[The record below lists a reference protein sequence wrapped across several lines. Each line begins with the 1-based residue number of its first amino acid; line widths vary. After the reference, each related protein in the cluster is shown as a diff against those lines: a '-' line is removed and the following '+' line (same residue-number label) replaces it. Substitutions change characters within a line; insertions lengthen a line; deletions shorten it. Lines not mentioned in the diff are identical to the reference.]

1 MGREEAPMIELF
13 ASDSA
18 ASARRQG
25 LLRAG
30 EESVEEVLSLA
41 LDLDVGEIAGLG
53 RDTNA
58 RLPVMES
65 LYGHFPGVPEIIA
78 RLSREAMEKLL
89 SAAEAGKAI
98 RCWVCEAD
106 PSEMCTLYF
115 LCHLLEGTPAEIRV
129 VRVAKEIVKGR
140 KVVRYRSTGEIAG
153 EDFTLFLGEEEA
165 LTPLKRALYAAMWEE
180 LADENAPLRA
190 CVNGRV
196 VSVPADFYD
205 FAIRACLPEGEFT
218 AGQLI
223 EAVLRRISG
232 VGDAWIY
239 RRILALA
246 EAGELERV
254 SAPRDGAPYTD
265 VYRAV

>member
-1 MGREEAPMIELF
+1 MIELF

-18 ASARRQG
+18 AAARRQG

-140 KVVRYRSTGEIAG
+140 KVVRYRSTGRSRAR
-153 EDFTLFLGEEEA
+153 TLRFSSARRRRSRRSSGRCTPRCGRSLQTKTRRFARASTGA
-165 LTPLKRALYAAMWEE
+165 L
-180 LADENAPLRA
+180 
-190 CVNGRV
+190 
-196 VSVPADFYD
+196 
-205 FAIRACLPEGEFT
+205 
-218 AGQLI
+218 
-223 EAVLRRISG
+223 
-232 VGDAWIY
+232 
-239 RRILALA
+239 
-246 EAGELERV
+246 
-254 SAPRDGAPYTD
+254 
-265 VYRAV
+265 